1 MSEDSK
7 FFLKDSDVP
16 KQWYNLVADLK
27 EPMSPPLHP
36 GTKQP
41 IGPDDLAPLFP
52 MELIMQEVS
61 QERHIDIPK
70 PVQEAYSRW
79 RCTPLVRARALE
91 KALDTPAR
99 IYYKYEG
106 ASPSG
111 SHKPNTALAQAFFNK
126 EAGVKKIATET
137 GAGQWGTALSYA
149 GAVFGIEIQVFMVK
163 VSFNQKPYRKAIIE
177 GYGGSVVASPS
188 DLTNS
193 GKAILEKDP
202 NNSGSLGIA
211 ISEAVEVAATNDDTK
226 YALSLIHI

>member
-1 MSEDSK
+1 
-7 FFLKDSDVP
+7 
-16 KQWYNLVADLK
+16 
-27 EPMSPPLHP
+27 
-36 GTKQP
+36 
-41 IGPDDLAPLFP
+41 
-52 MELIMQEVS
+52 MQEVS

-149 GAVFGIEIQVFMVK
+149 VQC
-163 VSFNQKPYRKAIIE
+163 
-177 GYGGSVVASPS
+177 
-188 DLTNS
+188 
-193 GKAILEKDP
+193 LE
-202 NNSGSLGIA
+202 
-211 ISEAVEVAATNDDTK
+211 
-226 YALSLIHI
+226 

>member
-70 PVQEAYSRW
+70 PVVCFYFSIVP
-79 RCTPLVRARALE
+79 TFN
-91 KALDTPAR
+91 
-99 IYYKYEG
+99 
-106 ASPSG
+106 
-111 SHKPNTALAQAFFNK
+111 HKSFTVTLHSFF
-126 EAGVKKIATET
+126 G
-137 GAGQWGTALSYA
+137 
-149 GAVFGIEIQVFMVK
+149 
-163 VSFNQKPYRKAIIE
+163 
-177 GYGGSVVASPS
+177 
-188 DLTNS
+188 
-193 GKAILEKDP
+193 
-202 NNSGSLGIA
+202 
-211 ISEAVEVAATNDDTK
+211 
-226 YALSLIHI
+226 LI